1 MIRASLFWLLP
12 FQIKHAMAE
21 LYLVRHGQASFG
33 ADDYDQLS
41 DLGTQQSVW
50 LGEYFAQRD
59 ITFDRVMTGTLR
71 RHEQT
76 AAGIYRGL
84 DRPLEHCDVE
94 PGLNEYDFQALF
106 RGLDTGHREQRDL
119 AALATRSKHDFYK
132 ALKEVLRLWTEG
144 ALDGRVPESWAAF
157 QQRVHEAKSAI
168 QLSKAQRVLV
178 VSSGGVIAALTQQ
191 VLQAPAA
198 TAIALN
204 MQIRNSSV
212 SHYFF
217 NRDALHLSSFNGI
230 AHLDHAD
237 RRAFQ
242 TYG

>member
-1 MIRASLFWLLP
+1 
-12 FQIKHAMAE
+12 MAE
-21 LYLVRHGQASFG
+21 LYLVRHGQASLG

-41 DLGTQQSVW
+41 DVGEQQGIW

-59 ITFDRVMTGTLR
+59 IAFDRVMTGTLR
-71 RHEQT
+71 RHAQT
-76 AAGIYRGL
+76 VDAIRRGLGVSRIDCEIHRGL
-84 DRPLEHCDVE
+84 D
-94 PGLNEYDFQALF
+94 EYDFHALF
-106 RGLDTGHREQRDL
+106 RALGDEHSAL
-119 AALATRSKHDFYK
+119 AERATRSPRDFFK
-132 ALKEVLRLWTEG
+132 ALREVLQLWTEG
-144 ALDGRVPESWAAF
+144 ALDGRAPETWVAF
-157 QQRVHEAKSAI
+157 QQRVAEARAAI
-168 QLSKAQRVLV
+168 QQGSGQRVLV

-217 NRDALHLSSFNGI
+217 NRDTLHLSSFNGI
-230 AHLDHAD
+230 GHLDD
-237 RRAFQ
+237 PQRRAFQ

>member
-1 MIRASLFWLLP
+1 
-12 FQIKHAMAE
+12 MAE
-21 LYLVRHGQASFG
+21 LYLVRHGQASLG

-41 DLGTQQSVW
+41 DVGEQQGIW

-59 ITFDRVMTGTLR
+59 ITFDRVMIGTLR
-71 RHEQT
+71 RHAQT
-76 AAGIYRGL
+76 VDAIRRGIDVLPAQTEIHPGL
-84 DRPLEHCDVE
+84 D
-94 PGLNEYDFQALF
+94 EYDFHALF
-106 RGLDTGHREQRDL
+106 RALGEQHAPL
-119 AALATRSKHDFYK
+119 AERATRSPRDFFK
-132 ALKEVLRLWTEG
+132 ALREVLQLWTEG
-144 ALDGRVPESWAAF
+144 ALDGRAPETWQAF
-157 QQRVHEAKSAI
+157 QQRIAAARAAI
-168 QLSKAQRVLV
+168 QQGNGGRVLV

-217 NRDALHLSSFNGI
+217 NRDTLHLSSFNGI
-230 AHLDHAD
+230 GHLDD
-237 RRAFQ
+237 PQRRAFQ

>member
-1 MIRASLFWLLP
+1 
-12 FQIKHAMAE
+12 MAE
-21 LYLVRHGQASFG
+21 LYLVRHGQASLG

-41 DLGTQQSVW
+41 DVGEQQGVW

-59 ITFDRVMTGTLR
+59 IRFDRVMTGTLR
-71 RHEQT
+71 RHAQT
-76 AAGIYRGL
+76 ADAIRRGFDTLPTETGIHPGL
-84 DRPLEHCDVE
+84 D
-94 PGLNEYDFQALF
+94 EYDFHALF
-106 RGLDTGHREQRDL
+106 RALGEQH
-119 AALATRSKHDFYK
+119 AALAERATHSPRDFFK
-132 ALKEVLRLWTEG
+132 ALREVLHLWTEG
-144 ALDGRVPESWAAF
+144 ALDGRAPETWQAF
-157 QQRVHEAKSAI
+157 QQRVADARAAI
-168 QLSKAQRVLV
+168 QQGSGQRVLV

-217 NRDALHLSSFNGI
+217 NRDTLHLSSFNGI
-230 AHLDHAD
+230 GHLDD
-237 RRAFQ
+237 PQRRAFQ